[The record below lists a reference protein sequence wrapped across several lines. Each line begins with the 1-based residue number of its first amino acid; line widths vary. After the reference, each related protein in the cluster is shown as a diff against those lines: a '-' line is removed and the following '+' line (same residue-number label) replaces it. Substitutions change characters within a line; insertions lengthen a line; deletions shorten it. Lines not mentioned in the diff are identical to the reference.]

1 MQVMYVFIRY
11 IIASL
16 LLWVC
21 STEYLCAQINTD
33 SVYVMPIVQIQG
45 YRYDDFSAGNKTV
58 AIDTTYLQQNP
69 GSLANVLEN
78 QSGIFI
84 KSYGVSS
91 LASITV
97 RGGSASQTQATMNGM
112 ILNSP
117 TTGQIDYST
126 VPSFIFNDL
135 KIQYGSQ
142 VSLMGSGAIG
152 GSIHLSN
159 TADFVKRK
167 QISLEY
173 QQASFGSMLP
183 IVRMRFGDSLQQL
196 YVAAYYK
203 QAKNDITY
211 YKQSEKTTLNHA
223 QQQQAGTY
231 IDYSIRLKNHTIKYW
246 MWYQQLDRN
255 IPGTISAAYS
265 DARQYD
271 RNWKQG
277 LQWMYSKR
285 RTELQAR
292 IGYQSDKMTYA
303 SDTSDIHSKIAS
315 SLIQSEL
322 EYRYQ
327 FNSNIKIL
335 IGSQFIAQQ
344 AVSENFIE
352 PTVEQNRIGFFIS
365 SNIKCLSKKLI
376 WVPSIRKEW
385 MKNWIPLTPSLGV
398 DYHLSSSL
406 KVHGLASYN
415 YRSPSLNDLY
425 WNPGGNPTLEPEHGW
440 SYEVGAAYQKTIKKN
455 KVFQDVTVYTRN
467 IENWILW
474 VPNNGLWTPENI
486 QRVWSRGVEL
496 ETKIAVPIQKSTLQF
511 RNSFAYTKSTNETD
525 YTTADD
531 RAGKQLIYVPLYK
544 NSFTTTLQLKKV
556 NIGGIYNY
564 TSWSFINS
572 DNSDYINPYNLFD
585 VFTTVFLKTNKS
597 NSSLSV
603 NARINN
609 IFNTT
614 YQVMASRPMPLRNYQ
629 LTLTYTFN

>member
-1 MQVMYVFIRY
+1 MQVMYVLIRY
-11 IIASL
+11 FIASL
-16 LLWVC
+16 LLLVC
-21 STEYLCAQINTD
+21 GTEYLCAQINTD
-33 SVYVMPIVQIQG
+33 SVYVMPIVEVQG

-69 GSLANVLEN
+69 GSLATVLEN
-78 QSGIFI
+78 QSAIFI

-97 RGGSASQTQATMNGM
+97 RGGSTSQTQATMNGM

-159 TADFVKRK
+159 TANFVKRK

-183 IVRMRFGDSLQQL
+183 IVRLRFGDSLQQVF
-196 YVAAYYK
+196 VAAYYK
-203 QAKNDITY
+203 QAENDITY
-211 YKQSEKTTLNHA
+211 YNQSEKTTLSHA

-231 IDYSIRLKNHTIKYW
+231 VDYSIRFKNHTFKYW
-246 MWYQQLDRN
+246 TWYQQLDRN
-255 IPGTISAAYS
+255 IPGTLSATYS
-265 DARQYD
+265 DATQYD

-277 LQWMYSKR
+277 LQWMYAKK

-292 IGYQSDKMTYA
+292 VGYQSDKMTYT

-327 FNSNIKIL
+327 FNSNIKVL
-335 IGSQFIAQQ
+335 IGTQFISQQ
-344 AVSENFIE
+344 ARSENFIN

-365 SNIKCLSKKLI
+365 SNIKCFSKKLI
-376 WVPSIRKEW
+376 LVPSIRKEW
-385 MKNWIPLTPSLGV
+385 MKEWIPLTPSLGA
-398 DYHLSSSL
+398 DYHLFSSF
-406 KVHGLASYN
+406 KIHGLASYN
-415 YRSPSLNDLY
+415 YRTPSLNDLY
-425 WNPGGNPTLEPEHGW
+425 WNPGGNPNLQPEHGW
-440 SYEVGAAYQKTIKKN
+440 SYEVGTAYQKTIKKIQF
-455 KVFQDVTVYTRN
+455 FQDVTVYTRN

-474 VPNNGLWTPENI
+474 VPTNGLWSPENI
-486 QRVWSRGVEL
+486 QRVWSRGLEL
-496 ETKIAVPIQKSTLQF
+496 ETKIAVPIHKSFLLF

-525 YTTADD
+525 YPTAND

-556 NIGGIYNY
+556 NVGCIYNY
-564 TSWSFINS
+564 TSWAFINS

-585 VFTTVFLKTNKS
+585 VFTTVFLKTSKS
-597 NSSLSV
+597 KSTLSI

-609 IFNTT
+609 IFNTS

-629 LTLTYTFN
+629 LTFTYTFN